1 MYINGPQIIH
11 LPKFSLQCDIY
22 YQVRKLWRAH
32 SVYNSRADT
41 TLTMQREKS
50 L

>member
-11 LPKFSLQCDIY
+11 LPKFSYSDIY

-32 SVYNSRADT
+32 SVYVSRADA